1 MIKEVEFGNQSKL
14 VAQLE
19 ELKRSL
25 PAMFEYQLIVAKLI
39 RARYTALID
48 EKFTEQQA
56 LELTKEMFK

>member
-1 MIKEVEFGNQSKL
+1 MLKEVEFGDQSKS

-25 PAMFEYQLIVAKLI
+25 PVMFEYQLIVAKLI
-39 RARYTALID
+39 RARYTALIE